1 MVEAS
6 DPDLQPR
13 PSTGGALSTTTT
25 TTTTTSTTSDANN
38 ETSHV
43 AREDDD
49 DRRTLGEGGTNDGRA
64 AHVNLALRQ
73 ARDHMEEATA
83 DPSATPADADV
94 ATGNSTT
101 TRAPRPNAP
110 CLDTPRIPSTG
121 GAASGRA
128 STLPRPAQF
137 ATATFDDDIH
147 PAGDASTNGPRSFP
161 TASRYQTAS
170 RHASTVSERFIHGG
184 TSIGAS
190 SAPIGG
196 SSSSAHPAR
205 GLETRRRTLRRT
217 RQRGSPPPRPPR
229 DEDVDLGLPI
239 STQTSRR
246 ASPFSTTAMDASEM
260 ALNSNAHDSDSLLD
274 DAGSVAAAAAV
285 PVLLTVVDTSQLPP
299 VAATPA
305 DASVFARG
313 LAALATRVLGDE
325 RDHVLTSMTMT
336 RGGAWRARSSHTSR
350 SPSSVR
356 SRTSSVR
363 SESTWNRS
371 PHEPPLSASMNSP
384 ILPRSDL
391 LRPTRNNNDARSM
404 GPECGRSAGA
414 STTHHGPQAV
424 PMPTI
429 VPPSPCDS
437 LAASPSL
444 RPIATPISDDEPGS
458 HRRDASIG
466 AHTALSAFI
475 AGQPP
480 IRASPSALRLDP
492 QVWAKRSSTFLK
504 SDPDVVVVNNV
515 ALVGKSLFL
524 FAPTSRV
531 RQWAARIVTHR
542 LFKAI
547 ILVLMIGQWITMVL
561 RVWAEGESGQFTLF
575 SSPYELVLLPIFALY
590 TVEILCKMIAFGAI
604 VKPVLPN
611 LALDAQAFHG
621 HDAEPYVPEP
631 HSSTSPDS
639 STEPLVVPSGNLPV
653 LTLTPATL
661 SLPREHG
668 PHPPRFESKKSE
680 LSFVSVKRSPSRS
693 PSVTPSAPQI
703 FIDKPSGDDAES
715 PTMLLNGHL
724 VHSPVS
730 IHATLDHSW
739 EPSIAPASLAPP
751 CMPSHGTSSPKSS
764 SPSRTGQFLEVPTAT
779 RGTLPVPADTGQYT
793 ISIAGSD
800 DERDPSVVRSEH
812 ELDCVVSAL
821 VLHPYLRQSANRL
834 DFIAVVSFWL
844 YAIIGASTHEW
855 GGLWVLRGL
864 TALRTLRFLSLTPGM
879 SLALDSLKVARP
891 LLKNVLFFILFF
903 FLILGISGV
912 LFFKG
917 SFSRQCLAELHGNGL
932 NIGWVPLTPTT
943 YCGGWIDASGVA
955 HAPVGVAG
963 DPGTGGA
970 VKSHLCTYPQQCVRG
985 QPNPA
990 FGFASFDSIA
1000 SALVVVFTIA
1010 SIENWGELMDA
1021 SIQSESLVSC
1031 WFFVLTIMVLHALLI
1046 QLFIAVIQEA
1056 FASVRAQKLERRR
1069 RRQQEAANLAQIERN
1084 DDNVGRAGRDDSRDR
1099 DKKPVNNGHVTPTH
1113 RSSLVA
1119 PLLVTR
1125 LESVS
1130 RSTTSM
1136 ENWRDFLAKPCPVT
1150 TRLRQWWQVVRPKM
1164 INLWHLGFVCVLVFY
1179 GVGTALYTKRH
1190 HDIVDL
1196 PNKVLPIEFVFTAV
1210 FALETLRVWVEADS
1224 TLVFLS
1230 THPVDLVLSVATIAL
1245 LVVPAND
1252 FAAGFQVARTYK
1264 LVGYVAPVRRLV
1276 TMTKS
1281 FYGITSVVL
1290 FMAVSI
1296 AIAAT
1301 MAMQLFGGV
1310 YRASNPWLHFDSFG
1324 PAFLAVFVIMT
1335 NDNWTDNLWSSMNVR
1350 RDQLFGPVLSAAF
1363 FLALYTALAYV
1374 IENLPIVVI
1383 LDAFNIPDTEKRRR
1397 QVERHEK
1404 LHEKLHERPRS
1415 LVDAPSWVAKL
1426 GSRTWAATR
1435 SARDWLRLCR
1445 RWRRSGVPSI
1455 HSVDSSTNRPLL
1467 PTTASGLHGSNEP
1480 LPTTQRYLQRRTL
1493 IDLTTFTDSVL
1504 VPTLPRRTKN
1514 NHDSAT
1520 GRAVQD
1526 VARAIA
1532 RSRAWQLVI
1541 FLAILASIV
1550 TGMWSTPLYR
1560 LQRLQRGLP
1569 VSTFGDPIY
1578 TTDVVLAIIFGIELV
1593 VNVAAAPRTFW
1604 LSRSNLIDVAVLV
1617 CMVAGL
1623 AVRNPHVHC
1632 PHLLQA
1638 LRPLR
1643 VITFFSDIQSICV
1656 TLLAAVSQI
1665 GSAMLFLGI
1674 VLIPFGL
1681 WGGHMFS
1688 GSLYRCNDMSVSTRA
1703 ECTGMFHASIAG
1715 DIVTILKPRVWAN
1728 PYRLFHWDSFRNAMV
1743 TQLVMIS
1750 GEGWATM
1757 MQRAGAVRGP
1767 GLQPAESMA
1776 DAPVESWWTWV
1787 FFVTF
1792 ISIVYLFTA
1801 DLFVG
1806 VLTWSFE
1813 MRSGQALLTSPQK
1826 AWNNIAKRI
1835 ASLRP
1840 RISVPTNAAADDGI
1854 MMLFSGWCCRIQAQ
1868 WGRVVSRTITLIL
1881 ILHVLLLSTDHY
1893 GQPAWLDAVQEHA
1906 FRAVLVVYALELVL
1920 RIGASGWLPFIPRSH
1935 WNVYD
1940 AVLTVSAI
1948 AFSAA
1953 GLVVDE
1959 VQLARFRKLFLIGFT
1974 LRLARRVHGLH
1985 TLFSTIG
1992 ESLRDIFRVYTLL
2005 AVVLTSFAL
2014 VLSELFGL
2022 TRFGSNYAGEGTFRT
2037 ALRSMLLLFRL
2048 ITSDNWN
2055 NILDDLVILRTECV
2069 TVGSSVL
2076 DTDCGNEV
2084 AAIVLIVLWYLT
2096 SAWILLNLVISIIIA
2111 NFDYVFSTQYHQLIC
2126 EADLNR
2132 FRVVWAR
2139 LDPNGTGVIPQRQ
2152 IPALLR
2158 ALPTPFDYRIY
2169 DDRHSVRRLAAPWR
2183 DTQATA
2189 PPRLAAALARMDVDE
2204 MRSRKRRYN
2213 FIFSDMTYKC
2223 DCGVLR
2229 FHDALRTA
2237 CLHIIPTDEYLTY
2250 AEFKTWVEDLDR
2262 ATMHVAR
2269 VRFTG
2274 LFYMA
2279 AERRRFLK
2287 ARQER
2292 ATSGDPPAETA

>member
-1 MVEAS
+1 MVSAS

-13 PSTGGALSTTTT
+13 PNTDGALSTTTT
-25 TTTTTSTTSDANN
+25 SVDADDDDVTHEN
-38 ETSHV
+38 
-43 AREDDD
+43 DD
-49 DRRTLGEGGTNDGRA
+49 DRRTLGGGGTNDGRA
-64 AHVNLALRQ
+64 AHVNLALHQ
-73 ARDHMEEATA
+73 APDHMEAA
-83 DPSATPADADV
+83 VGGAATPANADV
-94 ATGNSTT
+94 ATAGNSTT
-101 TRAPRPNAP
+101 MRAPRPNATCP
-110 CLDTPRIPSTG
+110 DTTRIPSTG
-121 GAASGRA
+121 GTAPRRA
-128 STLPRPAQF
+128 GTLPHPAHF

-161 TASRYQTAS
+161 TARRYQTAS
-170 RHASTVSERFIHGG
+170 RHASNVSERFIHGG
-184 TSIGAS
+184 ASIGAS
-190 SAPIGG
+190 SAPAGG
-196 SSSSAHPAR
+196 GVGAHPAR
-205 GLETRRRTLRRT
+205 VFESRGRTLRRT
-217 RQRGSPPPRPPR
+217 RQRGSPSPRSPR
-229 DEDVDLGLPI
+229 DEDVDLGLDTPPI
-239 STQTSRR
+239 SAQTSRR
-246 ASPFSTTAMDASEM
+246 ASPLPSTTIDTTDMAS
-260 ALNSNAHDSDSLLD
+260 NPNAHESDALLD
-274 DAGSVAAAAAV
+274 EAESVAAAAAV
-285 PVLLTVVDTSQLPP
+285 PVPLTVVDTSQLPP

-313 LAALATRVLGDE
+313 LAALATRVMGDE
-325 RDHVLTSMTMT
+325 RDHVLASMTMT
-336 RGGAWRARSSHTSR
+336 RGGAWRAQSTHTSR
-350 SPSSVR
+350 SPSSAR

-363 SESTWNRS
+363 SGSTWS
-371 PHEPPLSASMNSP
+371 PAPQEPPLSDGTASMNSP
-384 ILPRSDL
+384 ILLRSDL
-391 LRPTRNNNDARSM
+391 LRPERSNSDARPA
-404 GPECGRSAGA
+404 GPERGRSAGSS
-414 STTHHGPQAV
+414 STHYGPLVV
-424 PMPTI
+424 PVPTI
-429 VPPSPCDS
+429 IPPSPCDS

-444 RPIATPISDDEPGS
+444 RPITTPMSDDEPGS

-466 AHTALSAFI
+466 AHTALSAFV

-480 IRASPSALRLDP
+480 IRALPPALRLEP
-492 QVWAKRSSTFLK
+492 PVWVKRSSTFLK
-504 SDPDVVVVNNV
+504 SHPDVVVVNNV
-515 ALVGKSLFL
+515 ALVGKSIFL
-524 FAPTSRV
+524 FAPTSHV
-531 RQWAARIVTHR
+531 RQWGARIVTHR
-542 LFKAI
+542 FFKAV
-547 ILVLMIGQWITMVL
+547 ILALMMAQWITMVL
-561 RVWAEGESGQFTLF
+561 RVWAEGESNQFTLF
-575 SSPYELVLLPIFALY
+575 SSPYELALLPIFALY
-590 TVEILCKMIAFGAI
+590 TVEILCKMIAFGAL

-611 LALDAQAFHG
+611 LALDDPGFRVHD

-631 HSSTSPDS
+631 HSPTSPDAS
-639 STEPLVVPSGNLPV
+639 AEPLAVPSGPLPV

-661 SLPREHG
+661 SLPRDHVHG
-668 PHPPRFESKKSE
+668 PHQPRFESKASD
-680 LSFVSVKRSPSRS
+680 LSFGSMKRSPSRS
-693 PSVTPSAPQI
+693 PSSTPSVPQI
-703 FIDKPSGDDAES
+703 FIDKPSGDAES
-715 PTMLLNGHL
+715 PTMLLDGHL

-730 IHATLDHSW
+730 VHATLEQTW
-739 EPSIAPASLAPP
+739 EPSIAQASLAPP
-751 CMPSHGTSSPKSS
+751 RIAPRGTSSPKSLL
-764 SPSRTGQFLEVPTAT
+764 PSRTGQFLEVPTAA
-779 RGTLPVPADTGQYT
+779 RGSLPVPADTGQHAV
-793 ISIAGSD
+793 SVADSD
-800 DERDPSVVRSEH
+800 DECDPSVVRER
-812 ELDCVVSAL
+812 DQVVSAL

-844 YAIIGASTHEW
+844 YAIIGAVSHEW
-855 GGLWVLRGL
+855 SGLWVLRGL

-891 LLKNVLFFILFF
+891 LLKNVMFFILFF

-917 SFSRQCLAELHGNGL
+917 SFSRQCLVDARGNGL
-932 NIGWVPLTPTT
+932 DIGWVPLTPTT
-943 YCGGWIDASGVA
+943 YCGGWIDANGVA
-955 HAPVGVAG
+955 HAPVDVAG
-963 DPGTGGA
+963 DPGTGGT
-970 VKSHLCTYPQQCVRG
+970 VKGHLCAYPQQCVRG

-990 FGFASFDSIA
+990 FEFASFDSIA
-1000 SALVVVFTIA
+1000 SALLVVFTIA

-1021 SIQSESLVSC
+1021 AIQSESLVSC
-1031 WFFVLTIMVLHALLI
+1031 WFFVVTIMVLHALLI
-1046 QLFIAVIQEA
+1046 QLFIAVIQET
-1056 FASVRAQKLERRR
+1056 FASVRAQTLERRR
-1069 RRQQEAANLAQIERN
+1069 RQQQEAADLAQIERN
-1084 DDNVGRAGRDDSRDR
+1084 ADNDDGSGRDDNLDR
-1099 DKKPVNNGHVTPTH
+1099 DKKTVNNGHVTPTH

-1136 ENWRDFLAKPCPVT
+1136 DNWRDLLAKPCPVT
-1150 TRLRQWWQVVRPKM
+1150 TRLRQWWQVAQPNL
-1164 INLWHLGFVCVLVFY
+1164 IILWHLGFVCVLLLY
-1179 GVGTALYTKRH
+1179 GIGTALYTKRH
-1190 HDIVDL
+1190 HDIVDG
-1196 PNKVLPIEFVFTAV
+1196 PNKILPIEFGFTAV
-1210 FALETLRVWVEADS
+1210 FALETLRVWAEADS
-1224 TLVFLS
+1224 TRVFLR
-1230 THPVDLVLSVATIAL
+1230 TYPVDLVLSVVTIAL

-1264 LVGYVAPVRRLV
+1264 LVGYVVPVRQLV
-1276 TMTKS
+1276 TMAKS

-1324 PAFLAVFVIMT
+1324 PAFLTVFVIMT

-1350 RDQLFGPVLSAAF
+1350 RDQLWGPVFSAAF
-1363 FLALYTALAYV
+1363 FLILYTALAYV

-1383 LDAFNIPDTEKRRR
+1383 LDAFNIPDAEKRRR
-1397 QVERHEK
+1397 QVERHE
-1404 LHEKLHERPRS
+1404 EMHERPQP
-1415 LVDAPSWVAKL
+1415 LVDAPSWVANM
-1426 GSRTWAATR
+1426 GSHALATAQA
-1435 SARDWLRLCR
+1435 ARDWVQRCR
-1445 RWRRSGVPSI
+1445 RWRRSGVSSI
-1455 HSVDSSTNRPLL
+1455 HSLDSNTGRPLL
-1467 PTTASGLHGSNEP
+1467 PTTTSGSHGSNEP

-1493 IDLTTFTDSVL
+1493 IDLTTFMDSVL
-1504 VPTLPRRTKN
+1504 TPTMPRRIKN
-1514 NHDSAT
+1514 NRDSAT

-1526 VARAIA
+1526 VTHAIT
-1532 RSRAWQLVI
+1532 RSRAWQLLI

-1578 TTDVVLAIIFGIELV
+1578 TTDVALAIIFGVELV
-1593 VNVAAAPRTFW
+1593 VNVAADPRKFW
-1604 LSRSNLIDVAVLV
+1604 SSRSNLIDVAVLV
-1617 CMVAGL
+1617 CMIAGL
-1623 AVRNPHVHC
+1623 AVQSPHVHF

-1688 GSLYRCNDMSVSTRA
+1688 GSLYQCNDTSVMTRA
-1703 ECTGMFHASIAG
+1703 ECTGMYRATIAG
-1715 DIVTILKPRVWAN
+1715 DLVTILQPRVWAN

-1750 GEGWATM
+1750 GEGWANM
-1757 MQRAGAVRGP
+1757 MQLAGAVRGP
-1767 GLQPAESMA
+1767 GMQPAESMA
-1776 DAPVESWWTWV
+1776 DAPVESWWTWI
-1787 FFVTF
+1787 FFATF

-1806 VLTWSFE
+1806 VLTRSFE

-1826 AWNNIAKRI
+1826 AWNNITKRI

-1840 RISVPTNAAADDGI
+1840 RISVPANAEAQGG
-1854 MMLFSGWCCRIQAQ
+1854 MVMLFSGWCCRIQAQ
-1868 WGRVVSRTITLIL
+1868 WGRVVSRTISLIL
-1881 ILHVLLLSTDHY
+1881 ILHVLLLTTDHY

-1920 RIGASGWLPFIPRSH
+1920 RIGASGWLPFIRQSH

-1953 GLVVDE
+1953 DLVVDE
-1959 VQLARFRKLFLIGFT
+1959 VHLARFRKLFLIGFT

-2005 AVVLTSFAL
+2005 AVVFTSFAL

-2022 TRFGSNYAGEGTFRT
+2022 TRFGSDYAGEGTFRT

-2055 NILDDLVILRTECV
+2055 HILDDLVILRPECV
-2069 TVGSSVL
+2069 TVGPSVL

-2084 AAIVLIVLWYLT
+2084 VAIVLIVLWYLT

-2139 LDPNGTGVIPQRQ
+2139 LDPNGMGIIPQRQ

-2158 ALPTPFDYRIY
+2158 ALPAPFDYRIY
-2169 DDRHSVRRLAAPWR
+2169 DDRHSVRRLTAPWC

-2189 PPRLAAALARMDVDE
+2189 APRLAAALARMDVDE
-2204 MRSRKRRYN
+2204 VRARKRRYN
-2213 FIFSDMTYKC
+2213 LIFADMAYKC
-2223 DCGVLR
+2223 DRGVLR

-2237 CLHIIPTDEYLTY
+2237 CLHIIPTDEYLTF

-2287 ARQER
+2287 ARRER
-2292 ATSGDPPAETA
+2292 AAVGGDPPAETA

>member
-1 MVEAS
+1 MVSVS
-6 DPDLQPR
+6 DPDVQPR
-13 PSTGGALSTTTT
+13 PSADDALSTTT
-25 TTTTTSTTSDANN
+25 SNAGDSDD
-38 ETSHV
+38 

-49 DRRTLGEGGTNDGRA
+49 CRTLGESGGCDGGGCDGRA
-64 AHVNLALRQ
+64 AHVNVVLHQ
-73 ARDHMEEATA
+73 TSDHMEATA
-83 DPSATPADADV
+83 GPSATPADGEVPTASC
-94 ATGNSTT
+94 STT
-101 TRAPRPNAP
+101 MRAPRPAAP
-110 CLDTPRIPSTG
+110 YPDTIRISSTT
-121 GAASGRA
+121 GAGTRRA
-128 STLPRPAQF
+128 TLPRPTQF
-137 ATATFDDDIH
+137 ATATFNDDIH
-147 PAGDASTNGPRSFP
+147 PAGAFSTNGPRSFP
-161 TASRYQTAS
+161 TARRYQTAS

-190 SAPIGG
+190 SALIGGG
-196 SSSSAHPAR
+196 SSSSVHPAR
-205 GLETRRRTLRRT
+205 GFETRGRTLRRT
-217 RQRGSPPPRPPR
+217 RQRGSPSPRSPR
-229 DEDVDLGLPI
+229 DEDVDLGLDNPPI
-239 STQTSRR
+239 STQTSWR
-246 ASPFSTTAMDASEM
+246 ASPLPTTAMDTSEM
-260 ALNSNAHDSDSLLD
+260 ALNSNAQESDALLD
-274 DAGSVAAAAAV
+274 EADSVAAAAAV

-305 DASVFARG
+305 DANVFARG
-313 LAALATRVLGDE
+313 LAALATRVMGDE
-325 RDHVLTSMTMT
+325 RDHVLASMTMT
-336 RGGAWRARSSHTSR
+336 RGRAWRARSTHTSR
-350 SPSSVR
+350 SPSSAR

-363 SESTWNRS
+363 SVSTWSRTPDDS
-371 PHEPPLSASMNSP
+371 PLSDGTASMNSP
-384 ILPRSDL
+384 ILSRSDL
-391 LRPTRNNNDARSM
+391 LRSTRSDSNARSM
-404 GPECGRSAGA
+404 GPERGRSAGSS
-414 STTHHGPQAV
+414 STHYEPLAV
-424 PMPTI
+424 PVPTI

-437 LAASPSL
+437 LVASPSL
-444 RPIATPISDDEPGS
+444 RPIATPVSDDEPGS
-458 HRRDASIG
+458 HRRDTSIG
-466 AHTALSAFI
+466 AHTALSAFV

-480 IRASPSALRLDP
+480 NRAPPPALLLDP
-492 QVWAKRSSTFLK
+492 PAWAKRSSTFLK
-504 SDPDVVVVNNV
+504 SNPDVVVVNNV

-524 FAPTSRV
+524 FTPTSHI

-542 LFKAI
+542 FFKAI
-547 ILVLMIGQWITMVL
+547 ILVLMMAQWIAMVL
-561 RVWAEGESGQFTLF
+561 RVWAVGESDQFTLF
-575 SSPYELVLLPIFALY
+575 SSPYELALLPIFAFY

-604 VKPVLPN
+604 VKPALPN
-611 LALDAQAFHG
+611 LALDEQPLHG
-621 HDAEPYVPEP
+621 HDAESYASDPRSP
-631 HSSTSPDS
+631 TSPNAS
-639 STEPLVVPSGNLPV
+639 AEPLVVPSGNLPV

-668 PHPPRFESKKSE
+668 PHSPRFESKGSD
-680 LSFVSVKRSPSRS
+680 LSFVSGKRNPPRS
-693 PSVTPSAPQI
+693 PSVTPSVPQI
-703 FIDKPSGDDAES
+703 FIDKPSGDAES
-715 PTMLLNGHL
+715 PNMLLDGHL

-730 IHATLDHSW
+730 VHATLDHSW
-739 EPSIAPASLAPP
+739 EPSIAPVSLAPP
-751 CMPSHGTSSPKSS
+751 RMPSHGTSSPTSLP
-764 SPSRTGQFLEVPTAT
+764 PSRTGQFLEVPTAT
-779 RGTLPVPADTGQYT
+779 RGSLPVPADTGQPAV
-793 ISIAGSD
+793 SVVDSD
-800 DERDPSVVRSEH
+800 DEHDPPVARSEH
-812 ELDCVVSAL
+812 ERDRVISAL

-844 YAIIGASTHEW
+844 YVIIGASVRGW
-855 GGLWVLRGL
+855 DGLWVLRGL

-891 LLKNVLFFILFF
+891 LLKNVIVFILFF

-917 SFSRQCLAELHGNGL
+917 SFSRQCLVQARGNGL
-932 NIGWVPLTPTT
+932 DLGWVPLTPTT
-943 YCGGWIDASGVA
+943 YCGGWIDANGTA
-955 HAPVGVAG
+955 HAPVDVAG
-963 DPGTGGA
+963 DPGTGGT
-970 VKSHLCTYPQQCVRG
+970 VKGHLCAYPQQCVRG

-990 FGFASFDSIA
+990 FEFASFDSIV
-1000 SALVVVFTIA
+1000 SALLVVFTIA

-1021 SIQSESLVSC
+1021 AIQSESLVSC
-1031 WFFVLTIMVLHALLI
+1031 WFFVVTIMVLHALLI
-1046 QLFIAVIQEA
+1046 QLFIAVIQET
-1056 FASVRAQKLERRR
+1056 FASVRAQKIERRR
-1069 RRQQEAANLAQIERN
+1069 RRQQEAEDAARIERN
-1084 DDNVGRAGRDDSRDR
+1084 DDDFGRASRDGSLDR
-1099 DKKPVNNGHVTPTH
+1099 DKKPINNDQVTPTH

-1136 ENWRDFLAKPCPVT
+1136 DSWRDVLAKPCPAI
-1150 TRLRQWWQVVRPKM
+1150 TRLRQCCQVARPKM
-1164 INLWHLGFVCVLVFY
+1164 TILWHLGFVCVLLLY
-1179 GVGTALYTKRH
+1179 GVGIALYTKHH
-1190 HDIVDL
+1190 HDIVDV

-1210 FALETLRVWVEADS
+1210 FALETLRVWVETDS
-1224 TLVFLS
+1224 TIVFLR
-1230 THPVDLVLSVATIAL
+1230 THPVDLVLSVVTIAL

-1324 PAFLAVFVIMT
+1324 PAFLTVFVIMT

-1350 RDQLFGPVLSAAF
+1350 RDQFWGPVLSAAF
-1363 FLALYTALAYV
+1363 FLMLYTALAYV

-1383 LDAFNIPDTEKRRR
+1383 LDAFNIPDAEKRRR

-1404 LHEKLHERPRS
+1404 LHERPRS
-1415 LVDAPSWVAKL
+1415 LTDAPSWMANV
-1426 GSRTWAATR
+1426 GSGTWAAAQI
-1435 SARDWLRLCR
+1435 ARDWLRRCR

-1455 HSVDSSTNRPLL
+1455 HSLDSNTDRPLL
-1467 PTTASGLHGSNEP
+1467 PTTTTESHGSNEP

-1504 VPTLPRRTKN
+1504 APTMPRGIKN

-1541 FLAILASIV
+1541 FLAILVSIV

-1578 TTDVVLAIIFGIELV
+1578 TTDVVLAIIFGIELI
-1593 VNVAAAPRTFW
+1593 VNMSAAPRTFG
-1604 LSRSNLIDVAVLV
+1604 LSRSSLIDVAVLV
-1617 CMVAGL
+1617 CMIAGL
-1623 AVRNPHVHC
+1623 AVQNPHAHV

-1665 GSAMLFLGI
+1665 GSAMLFLGL

-1688 GSLYRCNDMSVSTRA
+1688 GSLYLCNDTSVATRA
-1703 ECTGMFHASIAG
+1703 ECTGVFHASIAG
-1715 DIVTILKPRVWAN
+1715 DLVTILQPRVWAN
-1728 PYRLFHWDSFRNAMV
+1728 QYRLFHWDSFRNAMV

-1776 DAPVESWWTWV
+1776 DAPVESWWTWI

-1806 VLTWSFE
+1806 VLTRSFE
-1813 MRSGQALLTSPQK
+1813 IRSGQALLTSPQK
-1826 AWNNIAKRI
+1826 AWNNITKRI

-1840 RISVPTNAAADDGI
+1840 RISVPANAAAEDGI
-1854 MMLFSGWCCRIQAQ
+1854 VMLFSGWCCRIQAQ
-1868 WGRVVSRTITLIL
+1868 WGRALSRTITLIL
-1881 ILHVLLLSTDHY
+1881 ILHVLLLTTDHY

-1920 RIGASGWLPFIPRSH
+1920 RIGASGWLPFVRQSH

-1948 AFSAA
+1948 VFSAA
-1953 GLVVDE
+1953 DLVVEE

-2055 NILDDLVILRTECV
+2055 NILDDLVILRPECV
-2069 TVGSSVL
+2069 TMGSSVL

-2084 AAIVLIVLWYLT
+2084 VAIVLIVLWYLT

-2139 LDPNGTGVIPQRQ
+2139 LDPNGTGVIPQSQ

-2158 ALPTPFDYRIY
+2158 ALPAPFDYRIY
-2169 DDRHSVRRLAAPWR
+2169 DDCHSVRRLTAPWR
-2183 DTQATA
+2183 DSQATP

-2204 MRSRKRRYN
+2204 VRARKRRYN
-2213 FIFSDMTYKC
+2213 LIFADMTYKC
-2223 DCGVLR
+2223 DRGVLR

-2287 ARQER
+2287 ARRER
-2292 ATSGDPPAETA
+2292 AAVGDPPPETV